1 MCGLLPSIGDARK
14 FTANS
19 VIFPLFTF
27 KFHSPVRM
35 TLNASVILKPDSG
48 TVITREL
55 IWPIAEKV
63 VILLLL
69 LLLFPTAASRSSE
82 LEEVVE
88 LVLSVVWA

>member
-19 VIFPLFTF
+19 VTFPLFTF

-35 TLNASVILKPDSG
+35 TLNASVILKLDSG
-48 TVITREL
+48 TVITKEL

-63 VILLLL
+63 VIL

-82 LEEVVE
+82 LEEVAE